1 MRYKAVFEE
10 LTVYE
15 VEFDHDDEIDPTN
28 ESQWFEALEAADPNW
43 WHDKSNISSVNNREL
58 VRLEK
63 VEPRARQQASATS
76 PHEPCVGS

>member
-28 ESQWFEALEAADPNW
+28 ESQWFEALEAADPHW
-43 WHDKSNISSVNNREL
+43 WRDKSNIASVNNREL

-63 VEPRARQQASATS
+63 VEPCVRQQASVTC